1 MHDSPL
7 AAAPLRSLEPRPRAI
22 PKTVRDTITLMV
34 YGRPDDPDCAPLS
47 FIEAAKLAGIKPDQ
61 MRRYLDR
68 AEVRKL
74 LLSTRRVFRS
84 AICASNEG
92 ALLAIRD
99 RAANAMAR
107 VAAIKTL
114 EQIDIDD
121 GGRSPPVARTPG
133 ISINIIHQTTV
144 APPQIDVT
152 RSIPVPQ
159 GVLDAQRPPVTID
172 AGPAPRIDERGRKVD
187 QDGNPI
193 FQPSKSW

>member
-7 AAAPLRSLEPRPRAI
+7 TAAPLRSLEPRPRAI

-68 AEVRKL
+68 AEVRAL

-114 EQIDIDD
+114 EQIDIED

-133 ISINIIHQTTV
+133 ITIRIVQQTAV
-144 APPQIDVT
+144 APPMVDVT
-152 RSIPVPQ
+152 PTVTIPVP
-159 GVLDAQRPPVTID
+159 AAID
-172 AGPAPRIDERGRKVD
+172 ARPEPRERVKRIVD
-187 QDGNPI
+187 LAQARVDMG
-193 FQPSKSW
+193 QR

>member
-1 MHDSPL
+1 
-7 AAAPLRSLEPRPRAI
+7 
-22 PKTVRDTITLMV
+22 MV

-84 AICASNEG
+84 AICASDEG

-114 EQIDIDD
+114 EQIDVDD
-121 GGRSPPVARTPG
+121 GGRSLPVARTPG
-133 ISINIIHQTTV
+133 ITIRIVQQTAA
-144 APPQIDVT
+144 APSMVDVT
-152 RSIPVPQ
+152 PTAVIPVP
-159 GVLDAQRPPVTID
+159 RPAID
-172 AGPAPRIDERGRKVD
+172 ARPEPRQDAAGHRVDERGRKVD